1 MLRNF
6 SPSGPGRLRLL
17 IGAALL
23 LPTLA
28 VADPAYDSLI
38 RQARTGNY
46 TPALNLLRQL
56 PAERQTSG
64 QVSDHLLIAS
74 WARQDDEVLKVYE
87 AQGRQRQLTTQALT
101 TVARTYRNQQRWAP
115 AEAVYRQALLREP
128 SNPDLQLGLAM
139 TLADGGKTA
148 EAVQRART
156 LVATKPENVERRMAL
171 GYALSRAGQPY
182 DSLFEF
188 DQAFIRAGNQPEV
201 VREYLIALQRARMPE
216 PALRLSARHP
226 GLLDPV
232 TQRRLEGD
240 LAAERVRLAEFPTRS
255 ESERFVIADR
265 ALKNYDQLLATWTP
279 DASAH
284 DDVVRWRIDRL
295 GALKARARTAEVL
308 HDYEALQAQGVQLP
322 NYALRWV
329 AAAYLDQR
337 LPEKAAPLY
346 RQAVTASDADPSNQ
360 VVDSTALYYSLLEN
374 DQTREARA
382 VANDLAS
389 TQKPRVELK
398 GLPLGNPNDAWLAA
412 QQLSAQAA
420 TYGADLPT
428 SEKSLE
434 TLVRTSPGN
443 VGMRVAQADMFR
455 ARAWPRR
462 AEIALKNAENQN
474 PRHIDLEV
482 SQGYNALD
490 LQEWR
495 QLDMLADDVVAR
507 APDNRQVQRLQRL
520 RKVHEMAEL
529 RIEAETGKSH
539 GGGAVAGSR
548 DWGIETLL
556 YSPPIDEDWRIF
568 GGIGYATADFEEGTG
583 HHRWQRLGVERRTR
597 DMTLEAEVSSHSYGK
612 GTKQGARLAIARD
625 INDHW
630 QYGGSLD
637 YLAASTPLRA
647 LNANVTA
654 NGGSGFIRWSANESR
669 EWKLALSPSH
679 FSDGNDR
686 IEASLIGREGVYR
699 SPGVQVDLGLEVAA
713 SRNSKEEAAYFNPR
727 SDFSVLPAVSVNHV
741 LYHRYETQWSQQFQA
756 GAGTYSQR
764 DYSTGAIGLL
774 SYGQRYRWNDV
785 LETGANLSWIN
796 RPYDGERESDVRL
809 IVDLTYR
816 F

>member
-346 RQAVTASDADPSNQ
+346 RQAVTASDADPQ
-360 VVDSTALYYSLLEN
+360 QPGGRQY
-374 DQTREARA
+374 RA
-382 VANDLAS
+382 VL
-389 TQKPRVELK
+389 
-398 GLPLGNPNDAWLAA
+398 LPAG
-412 QQLSAQAA
+412 
-420 TYGADLPT
+420 
-428 SEKSLE
+428 K
-434 TLVRTSPGN
+434 R
-443 VGMRVAQADMFR
+443 
-455 ARAWPRR
+455 
-462 AEIALKNAENQN
+462 
-474 PRHIDLEV
+474 
-482 SQGYNALD
+482 
-490 LQEWR
+490 
-495 QLDMLADDVVAR
+495 
-507 APDNRQVQRLQRL
+507 PD
-520 RKVHEMAEL
+520 
-529 RIEAETGKSH
+529 
-539 GGGAVAGSR
+539 
-548 DWGIETLL
+548 
-556 YSPPIDEDWRIF
+556 
-568 GGIGYATADFEEGTG
+568 
-583 HHRWQRLGVERRTR
+583 
-597 DMTLEAEVSSHSYGK
+597 
-612 GTKQGARLAIARD
+612 
-625 INDHW
+625 
-630 QYGGSLD
+630 
-637 YLAASTPLRA
+637 
-647 LNANVTA
+647 
-654 NGGSGFIRWSANESR
+654 
-669 EWKLALSPSH
+669 
-679 FSDGNDR
+679 
-686 IEASLIGREGVYR
+686 
-699 SPGVQVDLGLEVAA
+699 
-713 SRNSKEEAAYFNPR
+713 PR
-727 SDFSVLPAVSVNHV
+727 SS
-741 LYHRYETQWSQQFQA
+741 R
-756 GAGTYSQR
+756 R
-764 DYSTGAIGLL
+764 
-774 SYGQRYRWNDV
+774 RK
-785 LETGANLSWIN
+785 
-796 RPYDGERESDVRL
+796 RPGEHAKTSG
-809 IVDLTYR
+809 
-816 F
+816 